1 VFCDKRPQKVNADHL
16 IIAAEYIVEAFCGK
30 NVSDAPRES
39 EISSAS
45 TEISAK
51 MFSYLFGR
59 AID

>member
-1 VFCDKRPQKVNADHL
+1 VNADHL

-30 NVSDAPRES
+30 NVSDAPREP